1 MEVNMS
7 IAENF
12 AQVRQQVA
20 EAARRSGR
28 APEDITIVAVS
39 KTVGLEQVEEAI
51 AAGVTDFGENRPDQ
65 LMEKHDAFPEVRWHF
80 IGNIQS
86 RRIKDIVGRATL
98 VHSLDRVEHLERF
111 EQRAAAAGIV
121 VPLLIEVNVSGE
133 ASKSGFTPAEVA
145 SVLDGFGNYPHL
157 RAHGLMTMAPQ
168 GMPDAIRRSFSGLR
182 ELRDALRPRFGGN
195 VSLDELSMGMSE
207 DFAVGIEEG
216 ATIVR
221 IGRSIFSEGFISV

>member
-1 MEVNMS
+1 MS

-12 AQVRQQVA
+12 TRVRQQVA

-39 KTVGLEQVEEAI
+39 KTVGLPQVEEAM

-98 VHSLDRVEHLERF
+98 VHSLDRVEHLDRF
-111 EQRAAAAGIV
+111 ERCAAAEGIV

-133 ASKSGFTPAEVA
+133 ASKSGFAPDEVA
-145 SVLDGFGNYPHL
+145 SVLDAFGRYRHL
-157 RAHGLMTMAPQ
+157 QARGLMTMAPQ

-182 ELRDALRPRFGGN
+182 ELRDQLRPAFGGN

-221 IGRSIFSEGFISV
+221 IGRSIFDEGFISV